1 MADESNEDNRNMISC
16 CKCSLEYVSVACNR
30 TPLCVDWGRN
40 GWLAYGACYSIALY
54 RPKTAKSGSFGR
66 VEHILNGHKDRVNC
80 VRWIPRPGFEEED
93 ELVSGSTDKSVIVWQ
108 KNADQDY
115 TWKVSSVL
123 EGHQGAVNAVAAVI
137 LPVSDNS
144 RATRTIIVS
153 ASADS
158 SVRIWERK
166 QTEGNFTCL
175 QTVSYGNGF
184 ILAVAI
190 SLLPGTSVPVI
201 ACGGE
206 DCKVHLFTEKDN
218 KFMKVQGLL
227 GHEDWIRGTNF
238 ALEDGG
244 DLLLV
249 SCSQDSFIRIWRISL
264 SLKYPESDSD
274 ILQDEFKELKLT
286 SNVFSVINEGSSKD
300 FSVVLESVLTGHEG
314 WIYGVHWHP
323 AIRRGDGSFTQPM
336 SLLSASMDKT
346 LIVWAPDK
354 ESGVWLEKV
363 RVGEV
368 GGTTLGFYGAVFSPD
383 GQSIVGHG
391 YLGAFHLW
399 NNVAYECEE
408 RWEPGVTVGGHFG
421 PVQDIDWDPID
432 GQFLVSVSSDQTTRL
447 HAPWRGEEFQRPVWC
462 EIARPQVH
470 GYDMQCLSMLSR
482 YKMASG
488 ADEKVLRIFSAPRQF
503 METFQKLCKLE
514 ENEEMHD
521 SLPVGASVPALGLS
535 NKAVFE
541 GDMDS
546 LRRDL
551 EDPARPMKSSAF
563 ASEEPAPFTPIL
575 LKEPPTEDIL
585 HQNTLWPE
593 VQKLYGHGYEVFCVA
608 SSPDGTLLASA
619 CKASKPEHAAL
630 ILWDTSTW
638 RQICSLPS
646 HALTVTQIAFD
657 HSGQRLLSVSRDRCW
672 SVFKRKANDEKGQLF
687 SLVARSD
694 KKNQHARII
703 WSCAWSEDDKYF
715 ATASRDKKVILW
727 GNTDIASDNWQ
738 AASSPVDIGEAATAV
753 DIAPWVN
760 NGRYTIAVGSE
771 SGRIFLYSWSLNGAS
786 RASGQW
792 SLLHTFDQ
800 SICHVLTVR
809 RLRWRRTNDYNNSTT
824 LQLASCSLDHSVR
837 IFNIAVAT

>member
-1 MADESNEDNRNMISC
+1 M
-16 CKCSLEYVSVACNR
+16 
-30 TPLCVDWGRN
+30 
-40 GWLAYGACYSIALY
+40 
-54 RPKTAKSGSFGR
+54 
-66 VEHILNGHKDRVNC
+66 
-80 VRWIPRPGFEEED
+80 
-93 ELVSGSTDKSVIVWQ
+93 
-108 KNADQDY
+108 
-115 TWKVSSVL
+115 
-123 EGHQGAVNAVAAVI
+123 
-137 LPVSDNS
+137 
-144 RATRTIIVS
+144 
-153 ASADS
+153 
-158 SVRIWERK
+158 
-166 QTEGNFTCL
+166 
-175 QTVSYGNGF
+175 
-184 ILAVAI
+184 
-190 SLLPGTSVPVI
+190 
-201 ACGGE
+201 
-206 DCKVHLFTEKDN
+206 
-218 KFMKVQGLL
+218 
-227 GHEDWIRGTNF
+227 
-238 ALEDGG
+238 
-244 DLLLV
+244 
-249 SCSQDSFIRIWRISL
+249 
-264 SLKYPESDSD
+264 
-274 ILQDEFKELKLT
+274 
-286 SNVFSVINEGSSKD
+286 
-300 FSVVLESVLTGHEG
+300 LESVLTGHEG

-383 GQSIVGHG
+383 GQSILGHG

-503 METFQKLCKLE
+503 IETFQKLCKLE

-563 ASEEPAPFTPIL
+563 ASEEPAPFTPVL

-672 SVFKRKANDEKGQLF
+672 SVFKRKAKDEKGQLF

-727 GNTDIASDNWQ
+727 GSTDVSSDNWQ

-809 RLRWRRTNDYNNSTT
+809 RLRWRRTNDYNNSAT

-837 IFNIAVAT
+837 IFNVAVAT

>member
-1 MADESNEDNRNMISC
+1 MADESNEDNKSTISC
-16 CKCSLEYVSVACNR
+16 SKCSLEYVSVACNR

-40 GWLAYGACYSIALY
+40 GWLAYGVCYSVALY
-54 RPKTAKSGSFGR
+54 RPK
-66 VEHILNGHKDRVNC
+66 
-80 VRWIPRPGFEEED
+80 
-93 ELVSGSTDKSVIVWQ
+93 
-108 KNADQDY
+108 
-115 TWKVSSVL
+115 WKVSAVL
-123 EGHQGAVNAVAAVI
+123 EGHQGAVNALAAVI
-137 LPVSDNS
+137 VPACDNS
-144 RATRTIIVS
+144 RTTRTILVS
-153 ASADS
+153 ASGDS

-166 QTEGNFTCL
+166 QAE
-175 QTVSYGNGF
+175 
-184 ILAVAI
+184 
-190 SLLPGTSVPVI
+190 VPVI

-218 KFMKVQGLL
+218 KFLKVQSLL

-244 DLLLV
+244 NLLLV

-264 SLKYPESDSD
+264 STTYPVTNSD
-274 ILQDEFKELKLT
+274 IVQDEFKELKLT
-286 SNVFSVINEGSSKD
+286 SNVFSVTDKGSSKD

-323 AIRRGDGSFTQPM
+323 AIRKGDGSFTQPM

-346 LIVWAPDK
+346 LIVWTPDK
-354 ESGVWLEKV
+354 ETGVWLEKV

-368 GGTTLGFYGAVFSPD
+368 GGTTLGFYGAVFSPN
-383 GQSIVGHG
+383 GQSILGHG
-391 YLGAFHLW
+391 YLGAFQLW
-399 NNVAYECEE
+399 NNVASESEE

-421 PVQDIDWDPID
+421 PVQDIDWDPVD

-447 HAPWRGEEFQRPVWC
+447 HAPWRGDGFQKPVWC

-482 YKMASG
+482 YRLASG
-488 ADEKVLRIFSAPRQF
+488 ADEKNKLLVVWWKDWRGIVTVGLSRMRHDSFKRCDFACERKIIYGEKSLMDDTIFIFLQ
-503 METFQKLCKLE
+503 MCV
-514 ENEEMHD
+514 

-563 ASEEPAPFTPIL
+563 ASEEPAPFTPVS
-575 LKEPPTEDIL
+575 LKEPPTEDVL

-593 VQKLYGHGYEVFCVA
+593 VQKLYGHGYEVFCMA

-672 SVFKRKANDEKGQLF
+672 SVFKRKANDEEGQLF
-687 SLVARSD
+687 KLVARSD

-703 WSCAWSEDDKYF
+703 WSCAWSGDDEYF

-727 GNTDIASDNWQ
+727 GHADIASDNWH
-738 AASSPVDIGEAATAV
+738 AASSPLDVGEAATAV
-753 DIAPWVN
+753 DIAPGVSN
-760 NGRYTIAVGSE
+760 IR
-771 SGRIFLYSWSLNGAS
+771 
-786 RASGQW
+786 
-792 SLLHTFDQ
+792 
-800 SICHVLTVR
+800 ICHVLTVR
-809 RLRWRRTNDYNNSTT
+809 RLRWRRTKDSNNSAT
-824 LQLASCSLDHSVR
+824 LQLASCGLDHSVR
-837 IFNIAVAT
+837 IFNVTDTT